1 MVLVFSELW
10 GAGGGAYATNPTF
23 FGKLVNVCLEADVP
37 RRPED
42 EIPRNT
48 CGVEESKMAAQSQK
62 QEEHTRFHMPSEPH
76 LLSEKLQQY
85 R

>member
-1 MVLVFSELW
+1 VFSELW
-10 GAGGGAYATNPTF
+10 GAGGGAYAINPTF

-48 CGVEESKMAAQSQK
+48 CDVEESKMAAQSQK
-62 QEEHTRFHMPSEPH
+62 NKSTHAF
-76 LLSEKLQQY
+76 
-85 R
+85 